1 MNDEIVIGMQPND
14 KQPTAHGKI
23 GANQAEITSAGP
35 WKVID
40 FSIHKPAIIGAPSN
54 MLGYD
59 RDTWNWTEVFILLYT
74 FKVSYENITL
84 TSPETKKNYAKFFPD
99 FVKQLYIY
107 KSKDA
112 TNFLK
117 DMQAGVEKEKKDD
130 ELYVA
135 RMIHSDAQLS
145 QKYPDQKSSKEIL
158 AARVAKV
165 NADAEAQ
172 KKFDATQQ
180 RHTDSIRRRIDL
192 RNQTSQLA
200 YDRAENVRTTGYAFS
215 QAEYEAERTRIFGGR
230 GSVSDKN
237 QAMRD
242 WMAAQNFKYH
252 QK

>member
-14 KQPTAHGKI
+14 KQPTVHGKI

-54 MLGYD
+54 MLGYE
-59 RDTWNWTEVFILLYT
+59 RDAWNWTEVFILLYK
-74 FKVSYENITL
+74 FKVLYENITFA
-84 TSPETKKNYAKFFPD
+84 SPEAKKNYAKFFPD
-99 FVKQLYIY
+99 FVKQLHIY

-117 DMQAGVEKEKKDD
+117 DMQAGVEKEKNDD

-135 RMIHSDAQLS
+135 RMIHSDAELS
-145 QKYPDQKSSKEIL
+145 HKYPDQKSPKEIL
-158 AARVAKV
+158 AARVAKG

-172 KKFDATQQ
+172 KKFDAIQQ
-180 RHTDSIRRRIDL
+180 RHDDSVGRRMDL
-192 RNQTSQLA
+192 RSQTAQLA
-200 YDRAENVRTTGYAFS
+200 KDRAENVRTTGNAFS
-215 QAEYEAERTRIFGGR
+215 KAEYEAERTRISSGR
-230 GSVSDKN
+230 GSVADKN
-237 QAMRD
+237 KAMRD
-242 WMAAQNFKYH
+242 WIAARNFKYH